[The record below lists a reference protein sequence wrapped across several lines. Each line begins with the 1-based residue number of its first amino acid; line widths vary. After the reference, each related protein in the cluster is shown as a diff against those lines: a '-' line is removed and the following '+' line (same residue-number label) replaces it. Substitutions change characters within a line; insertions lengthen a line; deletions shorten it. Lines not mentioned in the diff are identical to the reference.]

1 MSILYTPAGDTDPI
15 RDCYDGAMLHM
26 LDHPDESVVATE
38 PMVAFRTKTLNEVV
52 AHGKP
57 VDLGAILLHGCL
69 C

>member
-1 MSILYTPAGDTDPI
+1 
-15 RDCYDGAMLHM
+15 MLHM

-38 PMVAFRTKTLNEVV
+38 PMVAFLTKTLNEVV